1 MEEAPGHQHQLD
13 AEGLQAVQAVSSLIS
28 RAMSAASQVRC
39 DDAAPTANR
48 TAAFRWCLS
57 CNVHVLPTWA
67 HMLLTLIVRLTTAPM
82 LKLYCHSRPLVYV
95 FGAAVP
101 VLQAVRDVESAC
113 QSLLSQGARV
123 CAAGLGQLLSSNM
136 GYAVSL
142 RESLGGGAGGQCLRN
157 LRHCCLVLQRPQAA
171 GNSSSGSIDSII
183 VDPTFRDQ
191 FAIAHPSARYAAV
204 LDSLPAVFVGHA
216 GRIPQLVELLCAE
229 MSLAFHAA
237 GIVLPPWR
245 QTKSML
251 SKWQPRRSIEL
262 PAVAAAAAAVS
273 AVMIDSR
280 QQDRTATAAGSEA
293 SSNGESG
300 LLQSGGY
307 GSGFSAATHVGSSNS
322 NDSSA
327 AGSGER
333 QQVPSVLRQASGIS
347 CAAPQHASHGL
358 GSVAVPVQRQTSFE
372 PLQRVVGG
380 FAVSLA
386 AQQSPLVQ

>member
-1 MEEAPGHQHQLD
+1 
-13 AEGLQAVQAVSSLIS
+13 
-28 RAMSAASQVRC
+28 
-39 DDAAPTANR
+39 
-48 TAAFRWCLS
+48 
-57 CNVHVLPTWA
+57 
-67 HMLLTLIVRLTTAPM
+67 MLLVLLC
-82 LKLYCHSRPLVYV
+82 LL
-95 FGAAVP
+95 

-157 LRHCCLVLQRPQAA
+157 LRHCCLVLQRPHSASHTA
-171 GNSSSGSIDSII
+171 GNSSSSSVSINSII

-262 PAVAAAAAAVS
+262 PAATAAAAASAAVVQDRS
-273 AVMIDSR
+273 
-280 QQDRTATAAGSEA
+280 QQDRSQQQRERTTATAAAAGSEA
-293 SSNGESG
+293 SSNGDDGG
-300 LLQSGGY
+300 LLQSGVGGY
-307 GSGFSAATHVGSSNS
+307 GSGSGFSAATDVGSSNS
-322 NDSSA
+322 DDSSA
-327 AGSGER
+327 AGSAGR
-333 QQVPSVLRQASGIS
+333 QQVPSVLRQGSGIC
-347 CAAPQHASHGL
+347 CAAPQLASHGL
-358 GSVAVPVQRQTSFE
+358 SSIAVPVQRQTSFE

-386 AQQSPLVQ
+386 AQQSPFVQ

>member
-1 MEEAPGHQHQLD
+1 
-13 AEGLQAVQAVSSLIS
+13 
-28 RAMSAASQVRC
+28 
-39 DDAAPTANR
+39 
-48 TAAFRWCLS
+48 
-57 CNVHVLPTWA
+57 
-67 HMLLTLIVRLTTAPM
+67 
-82 LKLYCHSRPLVYV
+82 
-95 FGAAVP
+95 
-101 VLQAVRDVESAC
+101 
-113 QSLLSQGARV
+113 
-123 CAAGLGQLLSSNM
+123 M

-171 GNSSSGSIDSII
+171 GNSSSSSSSIDSII

-262 PAVAAAAAAVS
+262 PAVAAAAAAAAT
-273 AVMIDSR
+273 AVMVDNR
-280 QQDRTATAAGSEA
+280 QQDRTAAAAGSEA
-293 SSNGESG
+293 SSNGEGG
-300 LLQSGGY
+300 LLQSGVGGY

-333 QQVPSVLRQASGIS
+333 QQVPSVLRHGSGIS
-347 CAAPQHASHGL
+347 CAAPQLASHGL
-358 GSVAVPVQRQTSFE
+358 GSIAVPVQRQTSFE